1 MNALYASYDP
11 RGWWADLAGV
21 WKDTRLIVVTAQIA
35 AIYAAILIPFKAGIP
50 IIPGFVELRPA
61 NAIPIVASLL
71 FGPAAAWGAGIGNII
86 GDCFGTL
93 GPASVF
99 GFLGNFLFGY
109 LPYLMWGHLGW
120 LSSGQPPMVQS
131 WRQGL
136 EYGLVCVVASG
147 VCAGI
152 IAWGVELLGL
162 LPFIVLAPAIFFNNI
177 VMGLLLGP
185 PLLGFLYPRVQ
196 RWHLRYEDIRPSV
209 VLLAHSG
216 FSLKMASIKNG
227 VLSDS
232 TELRATLPLLDCR
245 DLSFY
250 YSTHTHPA
258 LQNISFSIQSREMVM
273 LLGRSG
279 SSKSTLCYVCNG
291 LIPHMIPGRFSGAL
305 QLCGED
311 TRANPVWKRADRVGL
326 VFQDF
331 ETQLIGTTV
340 GAELLHPL
348 EYREPPFA
356 LQEIQR
362 RMAHALSSV
371 GLEPCLDRDPMMM
384 SGGQRQRLVMASVLV
399 QEPQLLILD
408 EPSSDLDPASR
419 TQLRQTL
426 RQLRD
431 AGMSL
436 MMTEQDHDDL
446 QLADRV
452 ILLDEGRLVWEGSPD
467 MLLRHPNMMR
477 QRGIRP
483 LALTECFEELG
494 CDPLPLTVEEAWA
507 CAEELHLM
515 IEPPADVLDDTVR
528 LGVRASSLDGQS
540 EAVIQLDG
548 VWFRYEER
556 PVLQDINCAIYSGEF
571 LALLGANG
579 SGKSTLARL
588 LNGLLAPTEGRILI
602 DGLDTRATSMSEL
615 AKRVGLVFQNPDH
628 QIFADTVWEEVA
640 FSAKNLGC
648 SPGEIAIRVRE
659 SLQAVGLPVEENG
672 ALDPFSLRKG
682 ERQRVAV
689 ASILATRPAVLIF
702 DEPTT
707 GLDAQETDRMMA
719 MVREL
724 NRQGHTIVMITH
736 SMRLVAEYA
745 QRCLLLKAGQVVA
758 DGSPRD
764 IFHDAALIQTASLE
778 IPLLSQFSQRWG
790 HTLLTVNEVKASL
803 KPKLA

>member
-1 MNALYASYDP
+1 MSADSDFYDP
-11 RGWWADLAGV
+11 RRWWADLTGV
-21 WKDTRLIVVTAQIA
+21 WQDTRLIVVTAQIA

-109 LPYLMWGHLGW
+109 LPYLMWGNLGL
-120 LSSGQPPMVQS
+120 LSSGQSPMVKS

-147 VCAGI
+147 ACAGVI
-152 IAWGVELLGL
+152 GWGVELLGL

-177 VMGLLLGP
+177 VMGLSLGP

-196 RWHLRYEDIRPSV
+196 RWHLRYEDIRPSLV
-209 VLLAHSG
+209 PPENSGYIDKASALENHSPCDPSDVEG
-216 FSLKMASIKNG
+216 HFS
-227 VLSDS
+227 
-232 TELRATLPLLDCR
+232 LLDCQEF
-245 DLSFY
+245 SFS
-250 YSTHTHPA
+250 YSTQKIPA
-258 LQNISFSIQSREMVM
+258 LRKITFSVTSGELVM

-279 SSKSTLCYVCNG
+279 SGKSTLCYACNG
-291 LIPHMIPGRFSGAL
+291 LIPHMIPGTISGEI
-305 QLCGED
+305 QVCGED
-311 TRANPVWKRADRVGL
+311 TRASPVWKRAEHVGL

-340 GAELLHPL
+340 GAELRHPL
-348 EYREPPFA
+348 EYREAPLTFH
-356 LQEIQR
+356 EMNR
-362 RMAHALSSV
+362 RMAHALRSV
-371 GLEPCLDRDPMMM
+371 GLDRDLDRDPMRM

-399 QEPQLLILD
+399 QEPQLVILD
-408 EPSSDLDPASR
+408 EPSSDLDPVSR

-426 RQLRD
+426 RRLRED
-431 AGMSL
+431 GLSVL
-436 MMTEQDHDDL
+436 MTEQDHEDL

-452 ILLDEGRLVWEGSPD
+452 IVLDKGNIVWEGQPT
-467 MLLRHPNMMR
+467 MLLRDPDLMR

-483 LALTECFEELG
+483 LALTECFEGLG
-494 CDPLPLTVEEAWA
+494 CDLFPLTIEEAWA
-507 CAEELHLM
+507 LAEKLQL
-515 IEPPADVLDDTVR
+515 IIAPPSAVLDESVR
-528 LGVRASSLDGQS
+528 LGKQASLLDHRTDPI
-540 EAVIQLDG
+540 IQIEG
-548 VWFRYEER
+548 MSFQYEEQL
-556 PVLQDINCAIYSGEF
+556 VLRDFNCAIFPGEF

-588 LNGLLAPTEGRILI
+588 LNGLLVPTQGRILV
-602 DGLDTRATSMSEL
+602 DSLDTSMTSMNEL

-628 QIFADTVWEEVA
+628 QIFADTVWDEVA
-640 FSAKNLGC
+640 FGAKNLGY
-648 SPGEIAIRVRE
+648 SQEEIAVRVRD
-659 SLQAVGLPVEENG
+659 SLMAVGLPVG
-672 ALDPFSLRKG
+672 QSGRLDPFSLRKG

-689 ASILATRPAVLIF
+689 ASILATRPAILIF

-719 MVREL
+719 MICEL
-724 NRQGHTIVMITH
+724 HRQGHTIVMITH
-736 SMRLVAEYA
+736 SMRLVAEHA
-745 QRCLLLKAGQVVA
+745 QRCLLMEGGRILA

-764 IFHDAALIQTASLE
+764 IFRDSTLVRRASLE
-778 IPLLSQFSQRWG
+778 IPAVSRFSQRWG

-803 KPKLA
+803 QSNA